1 MFCAVVDYCGGL
13 DGADAGQEVEL
24 LRPAL
29 FMSMRPE
36 PCSVSAADT
45 AASPRET
52 ATGPSLFP
60 RAARTP
66 AENSSAAAST
76 AAEDRVKPLTP
87 GASLAFF

>member
-1 MFCAVVDYCGGL
+1 MFCAVVDNCGGL
-13 DGADAGQEVEL
+13 DGADAGQEVQL
-24 LRPAL
+24 LL
-29 FMSMRPE
+29 FLSMRPE